1 MILYCDITDF
11 RSLADKMYVIKVWRL
26 EFVKSKKDK
35 QYNGQREKDKT
46 RQKYAKHTKHRK
58 LTIKQHESNKKRE

>member
-26 EFVKSKKDK
+26 ELVNQRRISNTMNKGKRTKLDKSM
-35 QYNGQREKDKT
+35 QKT
-46 RQKYAKHTKHRK
+46 QNT
-58 LTIKQHESNKKRE
+58 EN

>member
-26 EFVKSKKDK
+26 ELV
-35 QYNGQREKDKT
+35 NQRMISNTMNKGKKDKT
-46 RQKYAKHTKHRK
+46 RQKYAKHPK